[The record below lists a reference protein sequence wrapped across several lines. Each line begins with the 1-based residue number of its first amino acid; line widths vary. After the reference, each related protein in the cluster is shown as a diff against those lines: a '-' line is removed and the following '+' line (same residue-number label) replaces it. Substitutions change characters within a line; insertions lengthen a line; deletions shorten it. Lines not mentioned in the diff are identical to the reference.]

1 MKTCRIAIL
10 GATGAVGRTMLQVLE
25 EQTDWEIGEVRLLA
39 SPRSAGQTLLFKG
52 QPLTLE
58 AVTETS
64 FEGMDV
70 VLGAVEN
77 DLAKRWAPWIVKAG
91 AVFVDNSSA
100 FRLDPEVPLVI
111 PQINPQDIQRHQ
123 GIIANPNCATIL
135 ALMAVAPIY
144 RRSRITRMMVSTYQA
159 VSGAGAAGLAELKR
173 QITELEAGKAAT
185 IETFPAQIAYN
196 LIPQIGGF
204 NEAGYSS
211 EEMKLNDEG
220 QKILHDP
227 ELRVSCTCVRVP
239 VLRCHSESIYLETEA
254 FLSFDEVRQAL
265 EKAEGVVLNEQPY
278 PTPLRCTDQDLVEV
292 GRLRRDLTCEK
303 GIALWCCGDQLRKG
317 AATNAVEIVREW
329 WKSVQSSN

>member
-1 MKTCRIAIL
+1 M
-10 GATGAVGRTMLQVLE
+10 
-25 EQTDWEIGEVRLLA
+25 
-39 SPRSAGQTLLFKG
+39 
-52 QPLTLE
+52 
-58 AVTETS
+58 
-64 FEGMDV
+64 
-70 VLGAVEN
+70 LGAVEN
-77 DLAKRWAPWIVKAG
+77 ELAKRWAPWIVKAG

-100 FRLDPEVPLVI
+100 FRLDPGVPLVI
-111 PQINPQDIQRHQ
+111 PQINAEDIFKHQ
-123 GIIANPNCATIL
+123 GIIANPNCATII

-144 RRSRITRMMVSTYQA
+144 RLSRITRMIVSTYQA

-173 QITELEAGKAAT
+173 QIMELEAGKAAT

-254 FLSFDEVRQAL
+254 FLSLDEVRQAL
-265 EKAEGVVLNEQPY
+265 EEAEGVLLNEQPY
-278 PTPLRCTDQDLVEV
+278 PTPLDCTDQDLVEV

>member
-1 MKTCRIAIL
+1 
-10 GATGAVGRTMLQVLE
+10 MLC
-25 EQTDWEIGEVRLLA
+25 W
-39 SPRSAGQTLLFKG
+39 
-52 QPLTLE
+52 
-58 AVTETS
+58 
-64 FEGMDV
+64 
-70 VLGAVEN
+70 AVEN

-185 IETFPAQIAYN
+185 VETFPAQIAYN

-254 FLSFDEVRQAL
+254 FLSLDEVRQAL
-265 EKAEGVVLNEQPY
+265 EEAEGVVLNEQPY
-278 PTPLRCTDQDLVEV
+278 PTPLDCTDQDLVEV

-317 AATNAVEIVREW
+317 AATNAVEIVRKW

>member
-1 MKTCRIAIL
+1 MKACRIAIL

-77 DLAKRWAPWIVKAG
+77 ELAKRWAPWIVKAG

-100 FRLDPEVPLVI
+100 FRLDPGVPLVI
-111 PQINPQDIQRHQ
+111 PQINAEDIFKHQ
-123 GIIANPNCATIL
+123 GIIANPNCATII

-144 RRSRITRMMVSTYQA
+144 RLSRITRMIVSTYQA

-173 QITELEAGKAAT
+173 QIAQLEAGQAVSA
-185 IETFPAQIAYN
+185 EAFPVQIAYN

-204 NEAGYSS
+204 DEQGYSA
-211 EEMKLNDEG
+211 EERKLQDEG
-220 QKILHDP
+220 RKILHDP
-227 ELRVSCTCVRVP
+227 VLKISCTCVRVP
-239 VLRCHSESIYLETEA
+239 VLRCHSESITLETERA
-254 FLSFDEVRQAL
+254 VKL
-265 EKAEGVVLNEQPY
+265 EEARKAIAEAEGVRLNEQPY
-278 PTPLRCTDQDLVEV
+278 PTPLACTDQNQVEV
-292 GRLRRDLTCEK
+292 GRLRCDCTHEK

-317 AATNAVEIVREW
+317 AATNAVEIVRTW
-329 WKSVQSSN
+329 WQKQASH

>member
-1 MKTCRIAIL
+1 MKSCRIAIL

-185 IETFPAQIAYN
+185 VETFPAQIAYN

-254 FLSFDEVRQAL
+254 FLSLDEVRQAL
-265 EKAEGVVLNEQPY
+265 EEAEGVVLNEQPY
-278 PTPLRCTDQDLVEV
+278 PTPLDCTDQDLVEV